1 MAEQGSRRPVGV
13 TALSLFFV
21 FGTAMAA
28 VAALSLASP
37 GSVLEPMWRL
47 NPQGH
52 QGLVRLDVWGVVL
65 MVATSVGCGVS
76 ALGLWRRRRWG
87 YAVAVSLLVVQLAG
101 DILNVVL
108 GTEPRAIVGVPIVAG
123 LLLYLSRASIRATF
137 RSGGS

>member
-1 MAEQGSRRPVGV
+1 VGV

-21 FGTAMAA
+21 FGTAMAS
-28 VAALSLASP
+28 VAALSLAFP
-37 GSVLEPMWRL
+37 GSLLEPMWRL
-47 NPQGH
+47 SPRGH

-76 ALGLWRRRRWG
+76 ALGLWRRHRWG

-101 DILNVVL
+101 DILNVVF

>member
-28 VAALSLASP
+28 VAALSLAFP